1 MHHHHDQFHCLL
13 SCGLFFQLIHTHAH
27 IFMSFIL
34 RKKEN
39 KKQQTRR
46 MSITNKQTSS
56 SSLSSL
62 SSTMKM
68 NIWNEEKR
76 SKKNGQYLMSAS
88 SSSFDDS
95 LNRITSVTTMNE
107 YMNQRERGVDTRQE
121 SDEMK
126 LIWQ

>member
-1 MHHHHDQFHCLL
+1 
-13 SCGLFFQLIHTHAH
+13 
-27 IFMSFIL
+27 
-34 RKKEN
+34 
-39 KKQQTRR
+39 
-46 MSITNKQTSS
+46 MSITNKQT
-56 SSLSSL
+56 
-62 SSTMKM
+62 
-68 NIWNEEKR
+68 NIIIISIIIVINNENEYMEWRKK
-76 SKKNGQYLMSAS
+76 SEKNGQYLMSSS